1 MGQWRLPL
9 IAFEAGP
16 VCLVHDVVEEE
27 RDVGDVIGRR
37 RDLLRGLEDEG
48 RDHPLVGGSEAA
60 PYRGGNRR
68 AMHDVTRIRWD
79 RTVRRDAR
87 GRGQHDVRWR
97 LRARQ
102 VVLLL
107 PGYGKEVRY
116 ELPQATLAA
125 LLFNKHQLVEG

>member
-1 MGQWRLPL
+1 MCQRRLPL

-27 RDVGDVIGRR
+27 RDVGDVLGRR

-60 PYRGGNRR
+60 PEGGGTRR
-68 AMHDVTRIRWD
+68 AVHVSRVRWD
-79 RTVRRDAR
+79 GTVRRDAR
-87 GRGQHDVRWR
+87 GRGHHDVRWR
-97 LRARQ
+97 LRARL

-107 PGYGKEVRY
+107 PGYGEEVRY

-125 LLFNKHQLVEG
+125 LLFH